1 VAGNEL
7 PQELHV
13 AWRWKSQFRRR
24 HGMVTTLNIK
34 CPHCEQ
40 VSQIFLSTTV
50 CVIILNCP
58 SCLSPIMYFKHKIFL
73 LDPKQLKKITGA
85 SRSTM
90 ISKLLEQIAGAE
102 TATHCSVKKSA
113 HMQQNTAPPSAH
125 MSKATAIDQAEKY
138 ITVDDCTNL
147 RIELEICNDSLEF
160 INRI

>member
-1 VAGNEL
+1 
-7 PQELHV
+7 
-13 AWRWKSQFRRR
+13 
-24 HGMVTTLNIK
+24 MITTLNVK

-85 SRSTM
+85 SRSSM

-102 TATHCSVKKSA
+102 PATHCSVKKTA
-113 HMQQNTAPPSAH
+113 LMNQNNAPPTAF
-125 MSKATAIDQAEKY
+125 MSKATAVDQAEKY
-138 ITVDDCTNL
+138 ITEDDCTNL
-147 RIELEICNDSLEF
+147 RIELELCNDSLEF
-160 INRI
+160 INRM

>member
-1 VAGNEL
+1 
-7 PQELHV
+7 
-13 AWRWKSQFRRR
+13 
-24 HGMVTTLNIK
+24 MITTLNVK

-85 SRSTM
+85 SRNSM
-90 ISKLLEQIAGAE
+90 ISKLLEQIAGSE
-102 TATHCSVKKSA
+102 TPTHCAVKKSA
-113 HMQQNTAPPSAH
+113 QQIQNGPTMLLAGHAQ
-125 MSKATAIDQAEKY
+125 KAVAVEQSEKY
-138 ITVDDCTNL
+138 ITEDDCTNL
-147 RIELEICNDSLEF
+147 RIELELCNDSLEF

>member
-1 VAGNEL
+1 
-7 PQELHV
+7 
-13 AWRWKSQFRRR
+13 
-24 HGMVTTLNIK
+24 MVTTLNVK

-85 SRSTM
+85 SRSSM
-90 ISKLLEQIAGAE
+90 VSKLLEQIAEAE
-102 TATHCSVKKSA
+102 TATHCSVKKTA
-113 HMQQNTAPPSAH
+113 QMHQNAAPPPAPI
-125 MSKATAIDQAEKY
+125 SKATAVGQAEKY
-138 ITVDDCTNL
+138 ITEDDCTNL
-147 RIELEICNDSLEF
+147 RIELELCNDSLEF